1 MKLAGRAMRL
11 SIFIGESDTWHHRSL
26 YAEIVRRAHK
36 AGLAGATVIRGI
48 EGFGASSRIHTAHMF
63 RLSNDL
69 PVLIVIIDAEDR
81 VREFLAQLDDLGIGG
96 LVMLDEVHVVR
107 YAVDRR

>member
-1 MKLAGRAMRL
+1 MKVTGRAMRL

-81 VREFLAQLDDLGIGG
+81 VREFLAQLDDLEIGG

>member
-1 MKLAGRAMRL
+1 MKVTGRAMRL

-36 AGLAGATVIRGI
+36 AGMAGATVIRGI

-81 VREFLAQLDDLGIGG
+81 VREFLAQLDDLEIGG

>member
-1 MKLAGRAMRL
+1 MKLAGRAVRL

-81 VREFLAQLDDLGIGG
+81 VREFLAQLEELEIGG
-96 LVMLDEVHVVR
+96 LVMLDEVRVVR
-107 YAVDRR
+107 YAADQR

>member
-1 MKLAGRAMRL
+1 MKLTGRAMRL
-11 SIFIGESDTWHHRSL
+11 SIFIGESDAWHHGSL
-26 YAEIVRRAHK
+26 YSEIVRRAHK

-81 VREFLAQLDDLGIGG
+81 VREFLAQLDDLEIGG

-107 YAVDRR
+107 YAADPR

>member
-1 MKLAGRAMRL
+1 VKLAGRALRL
-11 SIFIGESDTWHHRSL
+11 SIFIGESDTWHHRSV

-81 VREFLAQLDDLGIGG
+81 IREFLAQLDNLEIGG

>member
-1 MKLAGRAMRL
+1 MKLSGRAMRL

-36 AGLAGATVIRGI
+36 AGLAGATVLRGI

-81 VREFLAQLDDLGIGG
+81 VRKFLAQLDELEIGG

-107 YAVDRR
+107 YAADQR